1 MKYREQLL
9 YLILDENEN
18 AMMEWIEKQ
27 PLLEQPDILRELKEI
42 AIEMANENGDDINEV
57 IDGFESFK
65 DEIDNYED
73 KILDEKLAEANYVM
87 ALDNQEK
94 AAKDMFEAVEG
105 MREYVIECITTNAPN
120 AEAMRELAK
129 QIIKFE
135 VDAGV
140 YNPENWA
147 AIQ

>member
-9 YLILDENEN
+9 DLILDENN
-18 AMMEWIEKQ
+18 DAMMEWIQKQ
-27 PLLEQPDILRELKEI
+27 PLLEQPDIFRELKEI
-42 AIEMANENGDDINEV
+42 AEEIANENGDNLNEIV
-57 IDGFESFK
+57 EDFNS
-65 DEIDNYED
+65 EIDNYED

-87 ALDNQEK
+87 ALDDQEK
-94 AAKDMFEAVEG
+94 TSKEMFEAAEG
-105 MREYVIECITTNAPN
+105 MRAYVIECIVTNAPN

-140 YNPENWA
+140 YKAENWS